1 MEFGSLSN
9 ELVILKPLTKED
21 FDHLYLI
28 ASDPHIWSQH
38 PDVNRYTKEGFQEY
52 FEKLLQTDEPY
63 LILRK
68 EDNSPIGATSFYQKN
83 KQNKSLAIG
92 YTFLI
97 KSHWG
102 GQYNKSIKKLMID
115 TAFSAYDKVIFHV
128 REKNFRSQ
136 AALSKIGAVKE
147 SEYPAPYDPSSL
159 QLEYA
164 IYKS

>member
-68 EDNSPIGATSFYQKN
+68 EDNSPIGA
-83 KQNKSLAIG
+83 
-92 YTFLI
+92 
-97 KSHWG
+97 
-102 GQYNKSIKKLMID
+102 
-115 TAFSAYDKVIFHV
+115 
-128 REKNFRSQ
+128 
-136 AALSKIGAVKE
+136 
-147 SEYPAPYDPSSL
+147 
-159 QLEYA
+159 
-164 IYKS
+164 